1 MKKQVIE
8 NFNEWIFEAEA
19 AASGSPLI
27 AVLKKV
33 DEIFPKAEWY
43 KKVENAE
50 IKASDPEAVKA
61 FKVVNRFFDSK
72 VPELAKNMGKDFY
85 EYYVVKGKQL
95 TDKPADKQPII
106 ASHNDIMRTKNLRDA
121 IVPVL
126 QSSYATG
133 SSTVAPFSVAA
144 ERAAKS
150 APMVS
155 KLLTSPEVKPHVQ
168 TLYTEL
174 TKTA

>member
-19 AASGSPLI
+19 SASASPVFAI
-27 AVLKKV
+27 LKKV
-33 DEIFPKAEWY
+33 DTVFPPLEWY
-43 KKVENAE
+43 KKMENAE
-50 IKASDPEAVKA
+50 IKSTDPEAIKA
-61 FKVVNRFFDSK
+61 FKVVNRFFDPK
-72 VPELAKNMGKDFY
+72 VPELTKNMGKDFY

-106 ASHNDIMRTKNLRDA
+106 ASHNDITATKNLREV
-121 IVPVL
+121 IVPIL

-133 SSTVAPFSVAA
+133 SSTVAPFSVAS
-144 ERAAKS
+144 ERATKS
-150 APMVS
+150 SPMIS
-155 KLLTSPEVKPHVQ
+155 KLLSSPEIKSHAQ
-168 TLYTEL
+168 TLYSEL